1 MARPILTRT
10 QKILLGLTLLYL
22 AGWVAL
28 LPASLPVGAAFW
40 SLVPVGVM
48 VIVLAVL
55 LGARFTTY
63 GVLNEFLGGSRHCEV
78 FDDQFP
84 LYRYVDWFRALERY
98 AARARQ
104 ARRWDACHNED
115 LLYVLRTFTVERPRR
130 PSRKK
135 LYVGYEQHDF
145 FPDDVFWMLLGP
157 AGLDPDDRIIVRVF
171 TPRMG
176 WPPQAR
182 VEVAC
187 RQVEK
192 ARAVLKMLERDAL
205 AHSIYRGQFLEFRY
219 TTSAHTEGEFQV
231 EAPGVNVIFK
241 ARPNVTEAD
250 IILDDPTITIL
261 RRGVFDFFAHREQ
274 LHQLGLPRKRALLF
288 YGPPGTGKTHTCRH
302 VHTRLPGITSILV
315 TGESL
320 THLQDIGKFARQLQP
335 TLVIIEDV
343 DLVFAAREVNPYGTA
358 LGELMDQLDGF
369 TADEEVLFLLTTNA
383 IERVEQAIRDR
394 PGRINQCMYFGLPG
408 PTLRRRY
415 LQRYLQPYDIQ
426 GVDLDH
432 LVRQTER
439 TSQAFLK
446 EYVLRAVQVAAES
459 VGYRNGEPAPLPLQT
474 AHFDTAFEELTDHG
488 NRHSQAIMGFHT
500 DRD

>member
-1 MARPILTRT
+1 MTRPLLTKV
-10 QKILLGLTLLYL
+10 QMILLGLGLIYL
-22 AGWVAL
+22 AGWVTL
-28 LPASLPVGAAFW
+28 LPLSLPAGGAFW
-40 SLVPVGVM
+40 SLLPLGGLL
-48 VIVLAVL
+48 IALLVL

-63 GVLNEFLGGSRHCEV
+63 GVLNEFLGGSRTCEV

-84 LYRYVDWFRALERY
+84 LYRYVDWYRALERY
-98 AARARQ
+98 AAQARQ
-104 ARRWDACHNED
+104 AQRWDAFHNED
-115 LLYVLRTFTVERPRR
+115 LLTLMRNFTIERPRP

-135 LYVGYEQHDF
+135 LCVGYEEYDF
-145 FPDDVFWMLLGP
+145 FPDDVFWLLCGP
-157 AGLDPDDRIIVRVF
+157 AGLDADDRIVVRVL

-176 WPPQAR
+176 WQAQAR
-182 VEVAC
+182 IEVAC

-192 ARAVLKMLERDAL
+192 ARTVLKLLERDAL

-219 TTSAHTEGEFQV
+219 TSSAHPEGEYHV
-231 EAPGVNVIFK
+231 EAAGVNVIFK

-250 IILDDPTITIL
+250 IILDELTVTIL
-261 RRGVFDFFAHREQ
+261 RRGVFDFFAHRDQ
-274 LHQLGLPRKRALLF
+274 LHRLGLPRKRALLF

-320 THLQDIGKFARQLQP
+320 THLQDIGKFARQMQP
-335 TLVIIEDV
+335 GLVIIEDV

-394 PGRINQCMYFGLPG
+394 PGRINQCLYFGLPG

-415 LQRYLQPYDIQ
+415 LERYLQAYDIAA
-426 GVDLDH
+426 VDLDH

-459 VGYRNGEPAPLPLQT
+459 AGYRNGEPVPLPLQT
-474 AHFDTAFEELTDHG
+474 AHFDTAFEELTAHG